1 MTKYASVV
9 VPVPLRTEFT
19 YSFETDSVDLLS
31 GMRVMVPFGNRKIQA
46 YVIDVLDSAPSGD
59 FEIKPIIRAID
70 KEPLFDRKD
79 YELALWM
86 EKFYFSSRGE
96 ILDTMI
102 PGGRRDVVYGA
113 LDADNAIP
121 RPDVVLSDEQ
131 EKAVRTVMDSDSSMF
146 YLFGVTG
153 SGKTEVF
160 LRCAEEVQIVKN
172 GKSWCVLTDGVAA
185 ELATVAGK

>member
-19 YSFETDSVDLLS
+19 YSFETDSVDLLP

-86 EKFYFSSRGE
+86 
-96 ILDTMI
+96 
-102 PGGRRDVVYGA
+102 
-113 LDADNAIP
+113 
-121 RPDVVLSDEQ
+121 
-131 EKAVRTVMDSDSSMF
+131 
-146 YLFGVTG
+146 
-153 SGKTEVF
+153 
-160 LRCAEEVQIVKN
+160 
-172 GKSWCVLTDGVAA
+172 
-185 ELATVAGK
+185 